1 MKAEQKDPMKRSFIG
16 GVRKRSGEVVPF
28 DQERI
33 TFAIYKAAASV
44 GGTNMRRA
52 KRLSDRVAMTLEDRT
67 DADATPSV
75 EEVQDMIEEVL
86 ITGGHVKTARSFI
99 VYRENRRTAREQ
111 ATGASRA
118 PHGPTPYRT
127 LWDTLAWN
135 TQHGCCSI
143 AGLND
148 LIARNQIGRIVAE
161 SEARF
166 DQELTAVAEQVAGKA
181 GQVKLVI
188 VAGPSSSGKTTTT
201 HRLSQKL
208 RLQGLELVAIN
219 VDNYF
224 RSLEFQ
230 PRDERGDYDYET
242 PEAIDLPLLNDHLER
257 LLAGKKIESPIFD
270 FQQGRRVEETLP
282 MRLGKNQVALLDTL
296 HGLYKGLTAKI
307 PEEVKYKV
315 YIEALAQTLDHDNH
329 WIRWTDVRLL
339 RRMARDKVHRNVT
352 PDQTLNHWHYV
363 RRSEKKH
370 IIPYV
375 GDADFVLNGTFPYE
389 IPLYRPI
396 LLEHVENYLA
406 GGQGTPDGVE
416 RAQRI
421 QGFLSRVQ
429 PLGDSP
435 DIPRDSI
442 VREFIGGGSVQ

>member
-1 MKAEQKDPMKRSFIG
+1 MKKSLIMTVEKRD
-16 GVRKRSGEVVPF
+16 GEVVPF
-28 DQERI
+28 DPERI
-33 TFAIYKAAASV
+33 IFAIYKAAASV

-52 KRLSDRVAMTLEDRT
+52 RRLTERVVMTVEDRFER
-67 DADATPSV
+67 DSV
-75 EEVQDMIEEVL
+75 PTVETIQDIIEEVL
-86 ITGGHVKTARSFI
+86 ITGGHVKTARAFI

-111 ATGASRA
+111 ATGSSRA

-127 LWDTLAWN
+127 MWDTLAWN
-135 TQHGCCSI
+135 VQHGTFSI
-143 AGLND
+143 DGLNE
-148 LIARNQIGRIVAE
+148 LIAANQMDRVIRE

-166 DQELTAVAEQVAGKA
+166 DQELEAVADQVASKRGE
-181 GQVKLVI
+181 VKLVI

-201 HRLSQKL
+201 NRISEKL
-208 RLQGLELVAIN
+208 RSRGMELVAIN

-224 RSLEFQ
+224 RSLEYQ
-230 PRDERGDYDYET
+230 PQDDTGDYDYET
-242 PEAIDLPLLNDHLER
+242 PEAIDLPLLNEHLVK
-257 LLAGKKIESPIFD
+257 LLGGKRIDSPIFD
-270 FQQGRRVEETLP
+270 FHQGRRVEETIP
-282 MRLGKNQVALLDTL
+282 MKLGRNQVALLDTL
-296 HGLYKGLTAKI
+296 HGLYKGLTTKI

-315 YIEALAQTLDHDNH
+315 YIEALAQTLDQAGN

-396 LLEHVENYLA
+396 LLAHLEAYLKE
-406 GGQGTPDGVE
+406 GSGTADGCE
-416 RAQRI
+416 RAERVCS
-421 QGFLSRVQ
+421 FLSKVE
-429 PLGDSP
+429 PLLDSP
-435 DIPRDSI
+435 TIPGNSV
-442 VREFIGGGSVQ
+442 VREFIGGGTY

>member
-1 MKAEQKDPMKRSFIG
+1 MTMMKKSLISQVK
-16 GVRKRSGEVVPF
+16 KRSGELVPF
-28 DQERI
+28 EQERI

-52 KRLSDRVAMTLEDRT
+52 KRLSDRVVIQLEDRF
-67 DADATPSV
+67 DAGEPPTV
-75 EEVQDMIEEVL
+75 EEVQDLIEEVL
-86 ITGGHVKTARSFI
+86 ITAGHVKTARSFI
-99 VYRENRRTAREQ
+99 VYRENRRAAREM
-111 ATGASRA
+111 ATGVSRA

-135 TQHGCCSI
+135 VSHGCCSVQ
-143 AGLND
+143 GLNE
-148 LIARNQIGRIVAE
+148 LIRNGGIDDIIVE

-166 DQELTAVAEQVAGKA
+166 DQELAAVADQIADKGEEAR
-181 GQVKLVI
+181 LVI

-201 HRLSQKL
+201 NRISEKL
-208 RLQGLELVAIN
+208 RERGIELVAIN

-224 RSLEFQ
+224 RPLEFQ

-242 PEAIDLPLLNDHLER
+242 PEAIDLPLFNEQMER

-270 FQQGRRVEETLP
+270 FHTGRRAEETIP
-282 MRLGKNQVALLDTL
+282 IRLGRNQVALLDTL

-307 PEEVKYKV
+307 PDEVKYKV
-315 YIEALAQTLDHDNH
+315 YIEALAQTLDQEGS

-339 RRMARDKVHRNVT
+339 RRMARDRVHRNVT
-352 PDQTLNHWHYV
+352 PFQTLDHWHYV

-389 IPLYRPI
+389 LPLYRPM
-396 LLEHVENYLA
+396 LLPYFSQYLERA
-406 GGQGTPDGVE
+406 ESTPDGRE
-416 RAQRI
+416 RADRI
-421 QGFLSRVQ
+421 AGFLSAVEGLSDRI
-429 PLGDSP
+429 S
-435 DIPRDSI
+435 IPRNSV
-442 VREFIGGGSVQ
+442 VREFIGGGQ